1 MPIDPIPRD
10 AGAGRRGAV
19 AAAALLGLL
28 VLTLALAAGTPV
40 AHAGRAARP
49 SFVVIQTDDQTAE
62 ELDSTWIT
70 PFGLRA
76 RTMPHTIDEI
86 RRPGIEFSR
95 YYVSYPL
102 CCPSRASLLS
112 GRYAHNTRVLGNLP
126 PDGGFTAFQQSP
138 NYRHNIATWL
148 HRSGYRTIHVGKFL
162 NNYGHSVPETTIPPG
177 WDRWETLTPAG
188 ESAYYY
194 GYHLNIDGR
203 IEGPFGDPDYG
214 LGVGEDDR
222 RCSVLP
228 VPGLTCNYLTDSLTR
243 RAVAQIRR
251 APAGRPFY
259 LQVDYTAPHGDPR
272 PPIGPEPAARHNDS
286 AQDTPLPKPLGFDEA
301 DVSDKPGYIRA
312 LPRFDSTSV
321 RRIRTEYRK
330 SIEAMR
336 AVDDGVGRLVAA
348 LRRSGRLTDTYVLFT
363 TDNGFF
369 TGQHRIERGKSLPY
383 EPAIHL
389 PLLIRGPGIRQ
400 GSKSAELASNI
411 DIAPTVLRLA
421 GVRADRSL
429 DGRSLEP
436 YWRET
441 SLRSRRPILL
451 ESFLEPPS
459 SDGDRRRRGA
469 VPVNAPHL
477 AYRGVRAGPYSY
489 VEYGSGERELYD
501 LSRDPGELRNKIG
514 RPRYAGVQAFLRRL
528 LARLKH
534 CDGAGCKHESAPLPQ
549 PSR

>member
-1 MPIDPIPRD
+1 MADPSACGMPTAEVVARFCERCAMPIDPIPRD

-148 HRSGYRTIHVGKFL
+148 HRSGYRTIHLGKFL

-194 GYHLNIDGR
+194 GYHLNVDGR

-222 RCSVLP
+222 RCSALP

-251 APAGRPFY
+251 APGRQALLPPGR
-259 LQVDYTAPHGDPR
+259 LHR
-272 PPIGPEPAARHNDS
+272 PPRRPEAADRTRTGRTPQRLRAGHAATEAAR
-286 AQDTPLPKPLGFDEA
+286 
-301 DVSDKPGYIRA
+301 
-312 LPRFDSTSV
+312 V
-321 RRIRTEYRK
+321 R
-330 SIEAMR
+330 
-336 AVDDGVGRLVAA
+336 
-348 LRRSGRLTDTYVLFT
+348 
-363 TDNGFF
+363 
-369 TGQHRIERGKSLPY
+369 
-383 EPAIHL
+383 
-389 PLLIRGPGIRQ
+389 
-400 GSKSAELASNI
+400 
-411 DIAPTVLRLA
+411 
-421 GVRADRSL
+421 
-429 DGRSLEP
+429 
-436 YWRET
+436 
-441 SLRSRRPILL
+441 RSRRLRQARLYPRPATVRLDL
-451 ESFLEPPS
+451 GAPDQDRVPQEHR
-459 SDGDRRRRGA
+459 GDARRRRRGRQA
-469 VPVNAPHL
+469 DRRPAAERAPH
-477 AYRGVRAGPYSY
+477 RH
-489 VEYGSGERELYD
+489 
-501 LSRDPGELRNKIG
+501 LRTLHHG
-514 RPRYAGVQAFLRRL
+514 QRL
-528 LARLKH
+528 LHRAST
-534 CDGAGCKHESAPLPQ
+534 GSSAAS
-549 PSR
+549 PSPTSRRSICPC